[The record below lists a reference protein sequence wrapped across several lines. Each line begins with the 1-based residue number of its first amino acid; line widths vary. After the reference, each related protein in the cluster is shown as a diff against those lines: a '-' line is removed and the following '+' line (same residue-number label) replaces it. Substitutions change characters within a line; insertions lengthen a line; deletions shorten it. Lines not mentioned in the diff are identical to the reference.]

1 MTDLVGTG
9 KLVRFILRRERI
21 RLSIWLLVLTLV
33 PVQTANAFKALY
45 PTEASRELLVNTVG
59 ANPAFAALLG
69 PIFGTSIGAVTV
81 WRVGVIGALLVGLM
95 AVLTVVRHTR
105 EEEETGRREL
115 LGATVVGRHAP
126 LTAALGV
133 TAGAGLLLGLMLVGG
148 FIGIGLDTEGALAF
162 GFGFAASALAFAAVA
177 GVAGQLTEGAGAARG
192 IAITSVGA
200 AFVLRM
206 LGDGGGLPF
215 ASWLSP
221 IGWFTQLRPFAGSG
235 ERWWVLLLPVGFAFV
250 VGTVG
255 FLLSARRD
263 VGAGALP
270 PRPGPAYGA
279 PSLGTPFGLAVRLQR
294 GSLLG
299 WSLGLA
305 ALGVVYGSVGDSIG
319 DLLTDSPELAE
330 IFELLGGEQGI
341 TDAYFAAAM
350 AILATIASAY
360 AIRAALRLRVEEE
373 GLLGE
378 PVLATAVSRP
388 RWAWSHLFYAL
399 VGPILILAIAGL
411 GAGLTYGAVVGDVGG
426 ELSSILGAALIQVP
440 AVWVVVGVATALY
453 GLLPRMTS
461 VSWGVLVGCLVFGQ
475 LGEILQFPQW
485 LLNLSPFTHVPNLPV
500 AKFSIVPLIGLTVI
514 AAGLVAV
521 GLVGFRRRDIG

>member
-1 MTDLVGTG
+1 MKGLVGTSR
-9 KLVRFILRRERI
+9 LIRFILRRERV
-21 RLSIWLLVLTLV
+21 RLSVWLLVLTLV

-81 WRVGVIGALLVGLM
+81 WRAGVIGALLVGLM
-95 AVLTVVRHTR
+95 AVLTVIRHTR

-126 LTAALGV
+126 LTAALVV
-133 TAGAGLLLGLMLVGG
+133 TGGAGLVLGLMLAAGFVGV
-148 FIGIGLDTEGALAF
+148 GLDTEGAVAF
-162 GFGFAASALAFAAVA
+162 GFGFAATAFAFAAVSA
-177 GVAGQLTEGAGAARG
+177 VAVQLTVGAGAARG
-192 IAITSVGA
+192 IAVATVGA

-221 IGWFTQLRPFAGSG
+221 IGWFTQLRPFASSG
-235 ERWWVLLLPVGFAFV
+235 ERWWVLLLPVGFALV
-250 VGTVG
+250 LGSLG
-255 FLLSARRD
+255 YLLSARRD

-270 PRPGPAYGA
+270 PRPGPAQAA
-279 PSLGTPFGLAVRLQR
+279 PGLASPFGLAFRLQR
-294 GSLLG
+294 GGLLS

-373 GLLGE
+373 GLLSE
-378 PVLATAVSRP
+378 PVLATAVP
-388 RWAWSHLFYAL
+388 RRKWAWSHLFFAL

-411 GAGLTYGAVVGDVGG
+411 GAGLTYGAIVGDVAG
-426 ELSSILGAALIQVP
+426 EMPDVLGAALIQVP
-440 AVWVVVGVATALY
+440 AVWVVAGVATALY
-453 GLLPRMTS
+453 GLVPQLTS
-461 VSWGVLVGCLVFGQ
+461 LSWGVLVACLVFGQ

-485 LLNLSPFTHVPNLPV
+485 LLNLSPFTHVPDLPRGEFTV
-500 AKFSIVPLIGLTVI
+500 VPLVWLIAI
-514 AAGLVAV
+514 AALLVMV
-521 GLVGFRRRDIG
+521 GIAGFQRRDIG

>member
-1 MTDLVGTG
+1 MKGLSGTG
-9 KLVRFILRRERI
+9 RLIRFILRRERI
-21 RLSIWLLVLTLV
+21 RLSIWLLVLTMV

-69 PIFGTSIGAVTV
+69 PILGTSIGAITV
-81 WRVGVIGALLVGLM
+81 WRAGVIGALLVGLM

-115 LGATVVGRHAP
+115 LGATVLGRHAP
-126 LTAALGV
+126 LTATLAV
-133 TAGAGLLLGLMLVGG
+133 TVGAGLLLGLMLAIG

-162 GFGFAASALAFAAVA
+162 GLGFAATALAFAAVA
-177 GVAGQLTEGAGAARG
+177 AVAAQLTQGAGAARG
-192 IAITSVGA
+192 IAIATVGA

-235 ERWWVLLLPVGFAFV
+235 ERWWVLLLPAVFAVAVGS
-250 VGTVG
+250 VGY
-255 FLLSARRD
+255 LLSVRRD

-270 PRPGPAYGA
+270 PRPGPAQA
-279 PSLGTPFGLAVRLQR
+279 ATTLGSAFGLAIRLQR
-294 GSLLG
+294 GGLLG
-299 WSLGLA
+299 WTLGLA

-319 DLLTDSPELAE
+319 DLLTDSPELTE

-373 GLLGE
+373 GLLSE
-378 PVLATAVSRP
+378 PVLATAVARP
-388 RWAWSHLFYAL
+388 RWAWSHLFFAL

-411 GAGLTYGAVVGDVGG
+411 GAGLTYGFIVGDIAG
-426 ELSSILGAALIQVP
+426 EIPDVLGAALIQVP

-453 GLLPRMTS
+453 GLLPRLTS
-461 VSWGVLVGCLVFGQ
+461 LSWGVLVACLVFGQ

-500 AKFSIVPLIGLTVI
+500 AEFSILPLLWLTVI
-514 AAGLVAV
+514 AAVLVVV
-521 GLVGFRRRDIG
+521 GLTGFRRRDIG